1 MPTEL
6 EELVGFLKP
15 GGNAEVRYSY
25 RVREL
30 RDSILWRLFE
40 C

>member
-1 MPTEL
+1 MSTEL

-15 GGNAEVRYSY
+15 GGNTEVRYFY
-25 RVREL
+25 RCN
-30 RDSILWRLFE
+30 SISMRL